1 MIPFFIASLPRSRT
15 AWLANF
21 LSYGPSHCF
30 HEPMSDFPLEDY
42 PILLNSPGTPFAGV
56 ADSLNCLVMEQLIDM
71 FPRARVVVV
80 RRDIEEVAKS
90 VQDAFH
96 IKCWQMLERMDREL
110 TRIESA
116 YHPLVIEYRKFDAA
130 KIWKFLF
137 GVHPLNHHRLEMLE
151 GFNVTVPSQ
160 VCFNK
165 ASQLLQRSGDLLW
178 PFLGAK

>member
-21 LSYGPSHCF
+21 LTYGPSYCF
-30 HEPMSDFPLEDY
+30 HEPMSDCALGDY
-42 PILLNSPGTPFAGV
+42 PRLLESTGTPFAGV

-80 RRDIEEVAKS
+80 RRNIEEVAKA
-90 VQDAFH
+90 VEKAFN
-96 IKCWQMLERMDREL
+96 ITCWEMLERMDREL
-110 TRIESA
+110 DRIENA
-116 YHPLVIEYRKFDAA
+116 YSPLVIEYQKFDSI

-137 GVHPLNHHRLEMLE
+137 GSHPLNRHRLEMLE

-160 VCFNK
+160 ICFKK
-165 ASQLLQRSGDLLW
+165 AAHLMQRTGDLLW
-178 PFLGAK
+178 PLLGVK